1 MAEKKQG
8 ELFGTA
14 PRLPEGMVYQP
25 DFITL
30 DEEAALLEQIRN
42 LPLQEAQYKQF
53 TAKRRIMTYG
63 ASYDFSNNELLPA
76 GPIPEF
82 LYPLRD
88 RFGQWVG
95 VPASEFTYSVIA
107 EYKLGTQ
114 LGWHRDLPHFE
125 IVVGVSLAG
134 PARMRLRQY
143 PHKKGKRAETV
154 SLDLEPRSAYV
165 MRGEARWGW
174 QRSIPPTKADRYS
187 ITFRTRSNRVSANP
201 KHAGV
206 KPLATGHNAT

>member
-14 PRLPEGMVYQP
+14 SPLPEGMVYRT
-25 DFITL
+25 DFITPE
-30 DEEAALLEQIRN
+30 EEAALLEEIRN

-82 LYPLRD
+82 LHPLRA
-88 RFGQWVG
+88 RFAQWVG

-125 IVVGVSLAG
+125 IVVGLSLAG
-134 PARMRLRQY
+134 PALMRLRRY
-143 PHKKGKRAETV
+143 PHKKGKRAETL

-174 QRSIPPTKADRYS
+174 QHSIPPTKADRYS
-187 ITFRTRSNRVSANP
+187 ITFRTRSQ
-201 KHAGV
+201 KM
-206 KPLATGHNAT
+206 

>member
-1 MAEKKQG
+1 MLYPLGPTRQGSTNAVTYTMAEKKQG

-14 PRLPEGMVYQP
+14 SPLPEGMVYRT
-25 DFITL
+25 DFITPE
-30 DEEAALLEQIRN
+30 EEAALLEEIRN

-82 LYPLRD
+82 LHPLRD
-88 RFGQWVG
+88 RFAQWVG

-125 IVVGVSLAG
+125 IVVGLSLAG
-134 PARMRLRQY
+134 PALMRLRRY
-143 PHKKGKRAETV
+143 PHKKGKRAETL

-174 QRSIPPTKADRYS
+174 QHSIPPTKADRYS
-187 ITFRTRSNRVSANP
+187 ITFRTRSQ
-201 KHAGV
+201 KM
-206 KPLATGHNAT
+206 